1 MKIEYQPIGIIHSPY
16 KTPQGVPLQPTGG
29 EGIQAVVEVFPK
41 YVEGL
46 ADLEGF
52 SHIFLLYH
60 FHLAGKFSLR
70 LKPFLDDQYH
80 GVFATRAPARPNPI
94 GLSIVRLMRLEND
107 KLYVQDTDIVDQTP
121 LLDIKPYIPEF
132 DVQYATRLGWLE
144 GKLKK
149 LKEARADERFSK

>member
-1 MKIEYQPIGIIHSPY
+1 MKIEYQSIGIIHSPY

-29 EGIQAVVEVFPK
+29 EGVQAVVEVFPK

-70 LKPFLDDQYH
+70 LKPFLDDQHH
-80 GVFATRAPARPNPI
+80 GVFATRAPSRPNPI
-94 GLSIVRLMRLEND
+94 GLSIVRLIRLEND
-107 KLYVQDTDIVDQTP
+107 KLYVQDTDIVG
-121 LLDIKPYIPEF
+121 
-132 DVQYATRLGWLE
+132 V
-144 GKLKK
+144 
-149 LKEARADERFSK
+149 